1 MKTLIL
7 KLGILLFAFL
17 FMIGVWLDIPTPTLI
32 FRSFVTFLAIETTLV
47 LVAVIFIKM
56 TEKHRKEE
64 FEDEEMEESGSSE
77 EGGEAAAVESREA
90 A

>member
-17 FMIGVWLDIPTPTLI
+17 FMIGVWLDIPTPTLV
-32 FRSFVTFLAIETTLV
+32 FRSFVAFLAIETMLV

-56 TEKHRKEE
+56 TEKHRREE
-64 FEDEEMEESGSSE
+64 FDEEEMEENGSSE
-77 EGGEAAAVESREA
+77 ERGEAAAVESREA